1 MKLCKS
7 LKIYDFSQ
15 QLSNINR
22 QELYKLIFILFYQ
35 NKKTN

>member
-1 MKLCKS
+1 MKLFKS

-22 QELYKLIFILFYQ
+22 QELYKLIFILILSKQ
-35 NKKTN
+35 KD